1 MTAWLLAHQP
11 FLLALIAINGA
22 SIAVLVAALLYQP
35 RTKE

>member
-1 MTAWLLAHQP
+1 MTDWILAHQP
-11 FLLALIAINGA
+11 FLISIIAIHGA